1 MPNTVKW
8 FRYVQKKNTSH
19 FKRVIGVKR
28 FANFLCYCVQLLVD
42 TLIIRSSRLEVSCKT
57 IVVRNFAK
65 FTGKHLFQSLF
76 FNKIA
81 GLMQEVWL
89 ISRSLLNK
97 VPWVSRVPKY
107 PSAFQYPNAQVVECS
122 SVLKAQVTWS
132 DHWVSFDCSSV
143 LWVLE
148 WYLSALPVKEV
159 SSITGNELVNN
170 FIEFFEIS
178 S

>member
-1 MPNTVKW
+1 M
-8 FRYVQKKNTSH
+8 
-19 FKRVIGVKR
+19 IGVKR

-42 TLIIRSSRLEVSCKT
+42 TLITRSSRLEVSCKT

-97 VPWVSRVPKY
+97 VPWVPRVPKCPSAQVPECLSTPAPSSTLVLKWSSAQVSWKLKWLGVTIEY
-107 PSAFQYPNAQVVECS
+107 PSTAQV
-122 SVLKAQVTWS
+122 
-132 DHWVSFDCSSV
+132 SFEYSNDI
-143 LWVLE
+143 W
-148 WYLSALPVKEV
+148 AL
-159 SSITGNELVNN
+159 
-170 FIEFFEIS
+170 FQ
-178 S
+178 

>member
-1 MPNTVKW
+1 M
-8 FRYVQKKNTSH
+8 
-19 FKRVIGVKR
+19 IGVKR

-42 TLIIRSSRLEVSCKT
+42 TLITRSSRLEVSCKT

-76 FNKIA
+76 FNKIP

-97 VPWVSRVPKY
+97 VPWVPRVPKCPSAWVPEY
-107 PSAFQYPNAQVVECS
+107 PSAFQYPSAQVVECS

-132 DHWVSFDCSSV
+132 DHWVPFDCSSV

-159 SSITGNELVNN
+159 SSITGNELLNN
-170 FIEFFEIS
+170 FIEFFKIS
-178 S
+178 L